1 MDQQNV
7 ANVLLQLLGGNTQPL
22 LAAIA
27 AGQAGQLPPPAPTP
41 APLPPPSTHPSVA
54 QNQAPPAPTPTP
66 SVPAIQPYQSLRAAL
81 SSLPTQLPPLPQ
93 LSSSSSASLNSVVNQ
108 ARLSHA
114 ASSLPCQPALPRR
127 RPRGAATAPPSL
139 PRVPDI
145 SSCMTNSGN
154 STMIRTLNVIYP
166 PQEHESES
174 DLFFMRFHWG
184 SFFQI
189 MDNYGLIVVQTS
201 DTTTSLIAHIQNLV
215 HVLRHRE
222 IEITSSISTLLQPH
236 ENQPLAPLYVANR
249 GVPRP
254 SDNQIRLR
262 RSPVQPTATLGELA
276 ANRVQ
281 FAVPGL
287 CIVPYEGQN
296 HLVLHFVMRQSE
308 LTASLSLS
316 GDGQPA
322 RRHHCLSQR
331 IYTMFPRDRVHEP
344 WPHADGD
351 SSCGESDDDLGL
363 DVDDDDDEYENENIP
378 QSPTPAQPSRVL
390 RSIGGMGRSHAP
402 LPSPTAPTVVPF
414 PSALWSAAWSPPRA
428 DGHRAI
434 YRAATR
440 GTPGAL
446 VTYQAISVVEAADK
460 FLTAVGECVDNG
472 DFTPMLSTDQSALP
486 STDSRNGRLVSSGD
500 GVMRE
505 IIGLPLLFVRSAGFR
520 TFSSG
525 PRQRMI
531 GIAGA
536 VWSLMMIRGLAPY
549 PIDPALL
556 QFLLNDC
563 DFNSLPGP
571 TGNIDTPLIRSRLA
585 TWLGLELPP
594 LMDRDQDTHDGI
606 PMELLYRSCIGSELP
621 SHLDAAVL
629 ARNFRLPCR
638 NGFTLTRYLK
648 GCVGGSDRFLAN
660 AMASALGAL
669 TLIPRLSIR
678 PTDDLQQ
685 PIAQAMGGES
695 LIDIISDYLLGS
707 GIPCPDLFEE
717 ARSQGLFPD
726 VVDLSLVDNNNF
738 RAQMLTWA
746 VLASFLLK
754 AAQATYPSAGAPSRR
769 LFIHHWLL
777 CQSLNGIAAHT
788 FS

>member
-1 MDQQNV
+1 MATLWQ
-7 ANVLLQLLGGNTQPL
+7 LLLLGGNTQPL

-66 SVPAIQPYQSLRAAL
+66 SVPAIQPYQSLRAAP

-114 ASSLPCQPALPRR
+114 ASSLPRQPALPRR

-145 SSCMTNSGN
+145 TSCMTNSGN

-174 DLFFMRFHWG
+174 DLFLMRFHWG

-236 ENQPLAPLYVANR
+236 KNQPLAPLYVVNR

-262 RSPVQPTATLGELA
+262 RSPVQPTTTLGELA
-276 ANRVQ
+276 GNRVQ

-316 GDGQPA
+316 EDGQPA

-351 SSCGESDDDLGL
+351 FSCGESDDDLGL
-363 DVDDDDDEYENENIP
+363 DVDDDDDD
-378 QSPTPAQPSRVL
+378 
-390 RSIGGMGRSHAP
+390 IGGMGRSHAP

-414 PSALWSAAWSPPRA
+414 PSALWSAAWSSPRA
-428 DGHRAI
+428 DGQLMSTMQSCDI

-460 FLTAVGECVDNG
+460 FPTAVGECVDNG
-472 DFTPMLSTDQSALP
+472 DFTPMLSTDQSALV
-486 STDSRNGRLVSSGD
+486 TDSRNGRLVSSGD

-505 IIGLPLLFVRSAGFR
+505 IMYTAFSKTLASSEQWLTPRLDGFLSLLFVRSAGFG

-536 VWSLMMIRGLAPY
+536 VWSLMMIRVLKNVLETWIA
-549 PIDPALL
+549 A
-556 QFLLNDC
+556 
-563 DFNSLPGP
+563 GP
-571 TGNIDTPLIRSRLA
+571 PGNIDTPLIKSHLA

-606 PMELLYRSCIGSELP
+606 PMELLYQSCIGSDGSELP
-621 SHLDAAVL
+621 SHLDVAVL

-638 NGFTLTRYLK
+638 HGFTLTRYLK
-648 GCVGGSDRFLAN
+648 GCAGGSDRFLAN

-678 PTDDLQQ
+678 PADDLQQ

-707 GIPCPDLFEE
+707 GIPCPDLFGE

-746 VLASFLLK
+746 VSDLL
-754 AAQATYPSAGAPSRR
+754 
-769 LFIHHWLL
+769 LFVLL
-777 CQSLNGIAAHT
+777 FWRVG
-788 FS
+788 